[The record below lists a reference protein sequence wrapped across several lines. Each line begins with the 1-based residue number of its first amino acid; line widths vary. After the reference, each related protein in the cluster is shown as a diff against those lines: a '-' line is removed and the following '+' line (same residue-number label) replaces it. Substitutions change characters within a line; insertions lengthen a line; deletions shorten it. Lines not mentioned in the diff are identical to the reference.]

1 MIDYDSKRAE
11 PLSSYT
17 FSIITSTL
25 SQWRDTLREELECLI
40 YVKNSIAQNQL
51 TQSDKVSQVI
61 PKMEALCL
69 KQIECINEFISE
81 INNDS
86 DEYQENSEKV
96 YSKVE
101 SIRDNYNKIIVNLKK
116 MITSV
121 PELVTYINKY
131 KSTAMREVK
140 SLTVTNNDN
149 DNDDVNLEDNL
160 AKDLLSLTEKPKQKT
175 ISKRD
180 EETISIN
187 AKTLSTNSHNR
198 TRRNIKQP
206 KQGNTKT
213 ISDKYNKS
221 YLDKLYTDINSISK
235 KANTINTSKHS
246 RQNSKSKSSNNTQ
259 TNFRKSSMNSNRY
272 TSTSKSPNK
281 DIIYQKFNDELKHIR
296 SYCETIE
303 RELKNHCL
311 LSNERKEFE
320 NIKKENIKLIADVG
334 ILKEDMIDIMKKYQQ
349 LSERMVKLEGENEQL
364 RLQNKKLIA
373 FISMMNNNNNRSMVN
388 NSNNELVFSNNTNNE
403 QFSQIKS
410 INNNIDNLNRMMNE
424 QITEMSAFNNNTNS
438 NNDISIKSNVTPPP
452 NNNISNITSNIG
464 NLSALTQM
472 NQTIASKYR
481 TVTPVKSRRYLIP
494 KNE

>member
-40 YVKNSIAQNQL
+40 YVKNSIAQLQ
-51 TQSDKVSQVI
+51 QSDKVSQLI

-121 PELVTYINKY
+121 PELVTLINKY

-140 SLTVTNNDN
+140 SLTVTDN
-149 DNDDVNLEDNL
+149 DNDDVNVEDNL

-180 EETISIN
+180 EDTMSVN
-187 AKTLSTNSHNR
+187 AKTFGTNSHNR

-206 KQGNTKT
+206 KQGTTKT

-221 YLDKLYTDINSISK
+221 YLDK
-235 KANTINTSKHS
+235 
-246 RQNSKSKSSNNTQ
+246 
-259 TNFRKSSMNSNRY
+259 
-272 TSTSKSPNK
+272 
-281 DIIYQKFNDELKHIR
+281 
-296 SYCETIE
+296 
-303 RELKNHCL
+303 
-311 LSNERKEFE
+311 
-320 NIKKENIKLIADVG
+320 
-334 ILKEDMIDIMKKYQQ
+334 
-349 LSERMVKLEGENEQL
+349 
-364 RLQNKKLIA
+364 
-373 FISMMNNNNNRSMVN
+373 
-388 NSNNELVFSNNTNNE
+388 
-403 QFSQIKS
+403 
-410 INNNIDNLNRMMNE
+410 
-424 QITEMSAFNNNTNS
+424 
-438 NNDISIKSNVTPPP
+438 
-452 NNNISNITSNIG
+452 
-464 NLSALTQM
+464 
-472 NQTIASKYR
+472 
-481 TVTPVKSRRYLIP
+481 
-494 KNE
+494 